1 MVDFKAVIGDP
12 KSRRSYQR
20 DVAGHHANSL
30 LGKKV
35 GDEIDGIFV
44 GLPGY
49 RLRITGGT
57 DKDGFP
63 MRPDIP
69 GPSRRK
75 VLIARSIGYLPEREG
90 VRARR
95 TLRGNAVSPDVVQIN
110 MKVVAAGPRPIADLV
125 AAAPAAEKKDEPKGR
140 PTAKR

>member
-12 KSRRSYQR
+12 KSKKSYPQE
-20 DVAGHHANSL
+20 VAGHHANSL
-30 LGKKV
+30 LGKKI

-75 VLIARSIGYLPEREG
+75 VLVSKSRGYRPDREG

-110 MKVVAAGPRPIADLV
+110 MKVVASGPRPIADLV
-125 AAAPAAEKKDEPKGR
+125 VATPQGEKKDEPKAR
-140 PTAKR
+140 PTRK

>member
-12 KSRRSYQR
+12 KTKKSYAQA
-20 DVAGHHANSL
+20 VIGHHANSL
-30 LGKKV
+30 LGKKI

-75 VLIARSIGYLPEREG
+75 VLVSKSRGYR
-90 VRARR
+90 
-95 TLRGNAVSPDVVQIN
+95 
-110 MKVVAAGPRPIADLV
+110 
-125 AAAPAAEKKDEPKGR
+125 
-140 PTAKR
+140 

>member
-1 MVDFKAVIGDP
+1 MVDFRAVIGDP
-12 KSRRSYQR
+12 KSKKSYQR
-20 DVAGHHANSL
+20 EVTGHHANSL

-35 GDEIDGIFV
+35 GDELDGIFV

-49 RLRITGGT
+49 RLKITGGT

-69 GPSRRK
+69 GPARRK
-75 VLIARSIGYLPEREG
+75 VLIAASIGYWPDREG

-95 TLRGNAVSPDVVQIN
+95 TVRGNSVSPEIVQIN
-110 MKVVAAGPRPIADLV
+110 MKVVSPGPRPIPDLI
-125 AAAPAAEKKDEPKGR
+125 AAAPQAEKKEEKGR
-140 PTAKR
+140 PKR